1 MDRLLLPRTGLRK
14 MTAVQVSPG
23 GGKRALRLI
32 VGMIGQRCQA
42 AIVAHEPQPVGNRCR
57 THCDADIAGILPEGP
72 GIRALGI
79 TISPWPG

>member
-14 MTAVQVSPG
+14 ATAVQLSPG
-23 GGKRALRLI
+23 GASGLCLI

-57 THCDADIAGILPEGP
+57 TLCDADIAGILPERP

-79 TISPWPG
+79 TISPGPG